1 MSGKT
6 HLVRLTQI
14 GPAAFQAD
22 AAEGG
27 SLIVDGSPDIGGE
40 GRGMRPTEVLLSA
53 LASCAAMDVVHIL
66 RKQRQ
71 GLEQLT
77 IHTEGTRVD
86 GTPAPFETIKM
97 VFEAR
102 GAVDDHKLQRAVQ
115 LAVEKYC
122 SVGASLDPKIQ
133 VKWEARLVGTA
144 AAPAATPEEG

>member
-6 HLVRLTQI
+6 HTVKLVQV

-22 AAEGG
+22 ADGGG

-40 GRGMRPTEVLLSA
+40 GRGMRPTEVLLAA

-71 GLEQLT
+71 GLQQLS
-77 IHTEGTRVD
+77 IAIEGERVD
-86 GTPAPFETIKM
+86 ATPAPFKTIKL
-97 VFEAR
+97 VFEAQ
-102 GAVDDHKLQRAVQ
+102 GEVDDHKLQRAVQ

-122 SVGASLDPKIQ
+122 SVRASMDPAIEIT
-133 VKWEARLVGTA
+133 WEARLVA
-144 AAPAATPEEG
+144 AS

>member
-6 HLVRLTQI
+6 HVVQLKQI
-14 GPAAFQAD
+14 GTAAFQAD
-22 AAEGG
+22 AAQGG
-27 SLIVDGSPDIGGE
+27 SLIIDGSPDIGGE
-40 GRGMRPTEVLLSA
+40 GRGMRPVEVLLSA

-71 GLEQLT
+71 GLEGLQ

-97 VFEAR
+97 VFEAS

-133 VKWEARLVGTA
+133 VKWEARLVGSA
-144 AAPAATPEEG
+144 QAVSGHEKE

>member
-6 HLVRLTQI
+6 HLVTLSQI
-14 GPAAFQAD
+14 GAAAFEATAAD
-22 AAEGG
+22 GG

-40 GRGMRPTEVLLSA
+40 GRGMRPMEVLLSS

-71 GLEQLT
+71 DLQHLS
-77 IHTEGTRVD
+77 IKIEGERTD
-86 GTPAPFETIKM
+86 GTPSPYQRIKL

-115 LAVEKYC
+115 LGVEKYC
-122 SVGASLDPKIQ
+122 SVGASLDPKIE
-133 VKWEARLVGTA
+133 VRWEARLLA
-144 AAPAATPEEG
+144 

>member
-6 HLVRLTQI
+6 HVVRLTQI
-14 GPAAFQAD
+14 GTAAFQAD

-27 SLIVDGSPDIGGE
+27 SLIIDGSPDIGGE
-40 GRGMRPTEVLLSA
+40 GRGMRPVEVLLSA

-71 GLEQLT
+71 GLEGLQ
-77 IHTEGTRVD
+77 IYTEGTRVD
-86 GTPAPFETIKM
+86 ATPAPFETIKM
-97 VFEAR
+97 VFEAS

-133 VKWEARLVGTA
+133 VSWEARLVGARPTTE
-144 AAPAATPEEG
+144 PG